1 MLPSSEIREGFYDST
16 CGICSAKK
24 LMIRVVP
31 CSPIE
36 VSREMVLMPFVP
48 VKYKVMGMCGSPN
61 IKDLSVKELLNSI
74 DEEVTV
80 TKGSR
85 W

>member
-1 MLPSSEIREGFYDST
+1 
-16 CGICSAKK
+16 
-24 LMIRVVP
+24 
-31 CSPIE
+31 
-36 VSREMVLMPFVP
+36 MVLMPFVP
-48 VKYKVMGMCGSPN
+48 VKYKVMGMCDSPN
-61 IKDLSVKELLNSI
+61 IKDVSVKELLNSI

>member
-16 CGICSAKK
+16 CEICSAKK

-36 VSREMVLMPFVP
+36 VSREMPFVP
-48 VKYKVMGMCGSPN
+48 VKYKVMGTCGSPN